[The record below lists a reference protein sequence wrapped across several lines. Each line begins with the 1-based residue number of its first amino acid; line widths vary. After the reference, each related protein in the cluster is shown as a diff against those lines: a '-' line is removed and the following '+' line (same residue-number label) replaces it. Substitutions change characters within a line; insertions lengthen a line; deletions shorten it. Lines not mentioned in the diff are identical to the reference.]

1 MDLAVRAGVA
11 FYLALLLVV
20 ALAQPLEARSRQKK
34 GSAERNQPKAV
45 QVVERFSGKVVR
57 VSDGDTCDVEVG
69 PGKTVRVRIYG
80 IDAPELSQ
88 DFGKESRKYLD
99 RRIFRETVTVEKF
112 YDDQYGRC
120 VGRIL
125 LNGQDL
131 ALELLREGIV
141 WHYVQ
146 YSSDQSYSIAE
157 RLAREAQKGVWKG
170 TSDGNLPVAPWE
182 YRKAH
187 PRRDKNK

>member
-34 GSAERNQPKAV
+34 GSAERNRPKAV

-88 DFGKESRKYLD
+88 DFGREARKYLD
-99 RRIFRETVTVEKF
+99 QRIFRETVTVEKF

-170 TSDGNLPVAPWE
+170 ASDGNYPIAPWE
-182 YRKAH
+182 HRKAH
-187 PRRDKNK
+187 PRKGK

>member
-1 MDLAVRAGVA
+1 MANRAGVA
-11 FYLALLLVV
+11 FYFALVLLLV
-20 ALAQPLEARSRQKK
+20 ALTQPLEARSRKKK
-34 GSAERNQPKAV
+34 GTTEHGTKTV
-45 QVVERFSGKVVR
+45 QVVERFSGKVIR
-57 VSDGDTCDVEVG
+57 VSDGDTCDVEIDSD
-69 PGKTVRVRIYG
+69 KTVRVRIYG

-88 DFGKESRKYLD
+88 PFGRDARKYLD
-99 RRIFRETVTVEKF
+99 QRIFRQAVTVEKF

-157 RLAREAQKGVWKG
+157 RLAREAQKGLWKG
-170 TSDGNLPVAPWE
+170 ASDGNSPVAPWE

-187 PRRDKNK
+187 PRKGK